1 MNCIR
6 MTTKIYDAICEIEQ
20 EKKERKVFPTYALYS
35 EIIIKTNLNMMD
47 VNTVLNELFKAGF
60 ISVGDT
66 VNEKYITTETLNGNK

>member
-1 MNCIR
+1 
-6 MTTKIYDAICEIEQ
+6 
-20 EKKERKVFPTYALYS
+20 
-35 EIIIKTNLNMMD
+35 MMD

>member
-1 MNCIR
+1 

-20 EKKERKVFPTYALYS
+20 EKRERKVFPTYALYS
-35 EIIIKTNLNMMD
+35 EIINKTNLNKKD
-47 VNTVLNELFKAGF
+47 INTVLNELFNAGF

>member
-1 MNCIR
+1 MK
-6 MTTKIYDAICEIEQ
+6 TKIYDAICEIEQ
-20 EKKERKVFPTYALYS
+20 EKKERNVFPTYALYS